1 LSNLYEHAR
10 PLRSSANDR
19 GARLRVPA
27 RVFGGD
33 FASGRRPGF
42 AEIASVDARRW
53 KRILVLGKRQFRLPG
68 SQRDKGRQR
77 VRVGGFASSR
87 ERCCKSSSSPHVGEL
102 ADRPEAGQRAV
113 HARGRWRLD
122 DRKVVRRPPRTK
134 AAEMPWRYEEDLDA
148 QVLAGLPTALGT
160 GSPKG
165 MFSRVHV
172 MRSVGCRSWFEASW
186 RGVRAEPRG
195 ETRRNVERV

>member
-1 LSNLYEHAR
+1 MNTRGRCDRR
-10 PLRSSANDR
+10 PMIAAL
-19 GARLRVPA
+19 
-27 RVFGGD
+27 
-33 FASGRRPGF
+33 ASGCPQGCPAVTSPVEGALGSRKSQASTRGGGSGF
-42 AEIASVDARRW
+42 WCWE
-53 KRILVLGKRQFRLPG
+53 KRQFRLPG
-68 SQRDKGRQR
+68 FQRDEGRQR

-87 ERCCKSSSSPHVGEL
+87 ERCCKSLSSPHVGEI

-186 RGVRAEPRG
+186 RGVQAEPRG